1 MHTRAH
7 PPHTHIHT
15 LFNYDREVMNNFVG
29 GKKYALM
36 FKDESESLKKER
48 LKMWYDSENHLML
61 NLCRIIVY

>member
-1 MHTRAH
+1 
-7 PPHTHIHT
+7 
-15 LFNYDREVMNNFVG
+15 MNNFVG